1 MAPGCLVTLSLTALL
16 ARLDV
21 VVDAGL
27 GVRGVGRA
35 AQDFSPMVMMIAA
48 GAAAIRL
55 LSRLIVWGADSKHRV
70 IHARSDLG
78 GKRLVDHC
86 VVVQRLLIQIIAVL
100 VAPSVLSEDTAV
112 LVRLLVPAGSGA
124 PVDPIVAIKQWRLLA

>member
-1 MAPGCLVTLSLTALL
+1 MSLSAVAPGCLVILSLTALL

-21 VVDAGL
+21 IVDARL

-48 GAAAIRL
+48 AIRL
-55 LSRLIVWGADSKHRV
+55 LSRLIVWGTDSKHRV

-78 GKRLVDHC
+78 SKRLVDHC

-112 LVRLLVPAGSGA
+112 LMRFLGPA
-124 PVDPIVAIKQWRLLA
+124 